1 MGRKAIMGC
10 RDRLLAVVALLV
22 ALAAPDAVRA
32 EDTLKLAVGQKG
44 FWDTSVPEFGQRMG
58 FFEAEGLK
66 LDILYTQGGA
76 ETERAVFAGS
86 VDLGIANGLL
96 GVLGGAAKGVP
107 VKVISAEFTGVSD
120 LFWYARSESGIAGLK
135 DAAGKTMGFSSPG
148 SSTNLVLDLLVRQA
162 GVPIKPVPVGAAPAS
177 LTQVM
182 SGQIDIGWSAAPFA
196 FDEID
201 AGKIRIVARGTDVK
215 ELAGETVRVQIAP
228 TSVVEHKRDQLVRFQ
243 RASQKTIDWMYKDD
257 KAIAWF
263 AEGAHV
269 TADQARRAVA
279 EFYPKPAMRLG
290 AVAGLDLAI
299 QQAIDAKRL
308 TAPLTREQIDT
319 LMAIVYEPPKE

>member
-1 MGRKAIMGC
+1 MGC
-10 RDRLLAVVALLV
+10 RDRLLVAAALL
-22 ALAAPDAVRA
+22 AGLAAPGAVRA

-44 FWDTSVPEFGQRMG
+44 FWDTSVAEFGQRTG
-58 FFEAEGLK
+58 FFQEEGLK

-76 ETERAVFAGS
+76 ETERAVFSGS

-120 LFWYARSESGIAGLK
+120 LFWYARTDGGIASLK
-135 DAAGKTMGFSSPG
+135 DASGKTMGFSSPG

-182 SGQIDIGWSAAPFA
+182 SSQIDIGWSAAPFA

-215 ELAGETVRVQIAP
+215 QLADETVRVQIAP
-228 TSVVEHKRDQLVRFQ
+228 SSVVESKRDQLVRFQ

-269 TADQARRAVA
+269 TLDQARRAVA
-279 EFYPKPAMRLG
+279 QFYPKPAMRLG

-308 TAPLTREQIDT
+308 SGPMTKEQIDT
-319 LMAIVYEPPKE
+319 LMAIVYTPPTQ